1 MFTEFLLV
9 SFATFI
15 EWQALRSCLWFKVPE
30 RVTTF
35 LVLSLATATTF
46 LSKPSF
52 LIALAATGGCA
63 VLFRFIAEDGIGPW
77 KLDFF
82 NKKKARSLTET
93 RRRYGLENRIP
104 RL

>member
-1 MFTEFLLV
+1 MFTEFILT

-15 EWQALRSCLWFKVPE
+15 EWQALRSLLWFKVPE

-35 LVLSLATATTF
+35 IVLSLAWATTF
-46 LSKPSF
+46 LAKPSF
-52 LIALAATGGCA
+52 LVALAATAGCA
-63 VLFRFIAEDGIGPW
+63 ILFRFIAEDGIGPW
-77 KLDFF
+77 KLSYFD
-82 NKKKARSLTET
+82 KKRARSLTET